1 MGFELHITCSKDID
15 ELYINFSDGTSTIVE
30 NKRKENKNDIKNKVT
45 SKNVADRNVFL
56 DTDIENENI
65 NHEIVKPPEISL
77 EERPV
82 KIANELQNLDI

>member
-30 NKRKENKNDIKNKVT
+30 NKRKENKNDVK
-45 SKNVADRNVFL
+45 SKIYSKKPSRDVL
-56 DTDIENENI
+56 LETDFENESI
-65 NHEIVKPPEISL
+65 NHEVIKPPEIPI